1 MADTSKITPKAFA
14 QGTRKMVEDVVAPVA
29 KQLKAKT
36 LNQKVE
42 DDLFKKREEPD
53 VKVVLDNLEEIGEW
67 DSRAIPL
74 KEVYDTSESMAFDA
88 AKAAARSSKTGVLD
102 KKSAR
107 FLPFEFQAEFEKLT
121 GVKIDDKPGAAVKG
135 VKITMKGNDAK
146 IDINFAQALAGTT
159 AKKVI
164 LGLTQQAA
172 IIAERVSPPADPNIP
187 AYWIYISARPGKP
200 ADDTWLKRDSGM
212 SGFRSDSGSLISAG
226 KTKIELVDQS
236 GDVVRGKLEFTLD
249 EVNDIGSEVKA
260 PSAKTKVVREAWIK
274 RFDDESNYF
283 DFAKPIASGKLT
295 TLTRAQFEALPGA
308 KTLLSGIRDAMNTS
322 VSRLVKDDRLEFV
335 RDPKTNSAAA
345 LVSADG
351 EAESWLYVLDEKARK
366 WVGTWDIGDDGTK
379 DWEER

>member
-14 QGTRKMVEDVVAPVA
+14 LGTRKMVEDVVAPVA
-29 KQLKAKT
+29 KQRKAKT

-53 VKVVLDNLEEIGEW
+53 VKVVLDNLKEIGEW

-74 KEVYDTSESMAFDA
+74 KEVYDTSESMALDA
-88 AKAAARSSKTGVLD
+88 ARAAARSSKAGVLD

-146 IDINFAQALAGTT
+146 IDINFAQALEGTT

-187 AYWIYISARPGKP
+187 AYWIYISARPGKA
-200 ADDTWLKRDSGM
+200 ADDTWLKRDNAM
-212 SGFRSDSGSLISAG
+212 SGFSSDSGSLISAG

-236 GDVVRGKLEFTLD
+236 GDVVRGKLEFSLD
-249 EVNDIGSEVKA
+249 AVNDIGSEVKA

-274 RFDDESNYF
+274 RFDAESNAF
-283 DFAKPIASGKLT
+283 DFKKGVTAM
-295 TLTRAQFEALPGA
+295 TRQQFEALPGA
-308 KTLLSGIRDAMNTS
+308 KTLLSAIREDMNTS
-322 VSRLVKDDRLEFV
+322 VSRLVQDERLEFV
-335 RDPKTNSAAA
+335 RDPKTSSAAA